1 MGETAQ
7 EVNQANSLFTT
18 EQRRNITISFA
29 EAYLRGSVKVVW
41 ATNRSGFGPMDM
53 RTGNPAP
60 RETMAEL
67 KSSFDEMLLKA
78 CGIGKVKSN
87 TVETAKAVD
96 EVFGAIMLLRSA
108 DLLEGEFLGVPDVT
122 SRLSSLEE
130 RLSSVEKLLEDL
142 KHIWKV
148 KGP

>member
-1 MGETAQ
+1 MGEAAQ
-7 EVNQANSLFTT
+7 EMNQANSLFTA

-29 EAYLRGSVKVVW
+29 EAYLRGSVRVLW
-41 ATNRSGFGPMDM
+41 AVNKSGFGPLDM

-60 RETMAEL
+60 RETMAGL
-67 KSSFDEMLLKA
+67 KSSFDQMLLKA
-78 CGIGKVKSN
+78 CGIGKVKSD
-87 TVETAKAVD
+87 TVETTTAID
-96 EVFGAIMLLRSA
+96 EVFGAIMLLRSS
-108 DLLEGEFLGVPDVT
+108 DLLEGEFLGVPDVA

-130 RLSSVEKLLEDL
+130 RLSSAEKLLEDL